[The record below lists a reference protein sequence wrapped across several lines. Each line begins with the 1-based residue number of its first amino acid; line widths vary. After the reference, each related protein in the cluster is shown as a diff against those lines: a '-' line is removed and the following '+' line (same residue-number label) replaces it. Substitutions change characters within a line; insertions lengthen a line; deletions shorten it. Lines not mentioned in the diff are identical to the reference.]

1 MQLFFVVAGL
11 LHATLLAV
19 VGFFV
24 LFAASNA
31 TGAVKRIGEVL
42 GVWLYILA
50 VLAIIASSVWGPA
63 MWRAH
68 GGYHAW
74 QAHAGQPAAA
84 ATPTPAATASPSNAA
99 AAK

>member
-1 MQLFFVVAGL
+1 MALFFVVAGL

-19 VGFFV
+19 IGFFV
-24 LFAASNA
+24 LFAASKA

-42 GVWLYILA
+42 GIWLYILA

-74 QAHAGQPAAA
+74 GAHPGQPAATA
-84 ATPTPAATASPSNAA
+84 APANTA